1 MDEEEFN
8 NYYDDVAN
16 SDNDE
21 FIDNVIEDITL
32 NIDYEFDE
40 LDDYRDYIISR
51 CAVLAQEEGFG
62 D

>member
-16 SDNDE
+16 SNNDE
-21 FIDNVIEDITL
+21 FIDNLIEDITL
-32 NIDYEFDE
+32 NTNYESDE

-51 CAVLAQEEGFG
+51 CAELAQEEGFG

>member
-8 NYYDDVAN
+8 DLYNSVAN

-21 FIDNVIEDITL
+21 FIDNVIEDITF

-51 CAVLAQEEGFG
+51 CAELAQEEGFG